1 MKKFFTLLSVAFAAV
16 ALNAQTWDMTAW
28 ETADVTTETT
38 IDGLTYHGESK
49 SAYAAGS
56 KTFADGQT
64 WEGRV
69 KFGGGSTCKEGTLSR
84 VFSFSA
90 TKGSTVKVYAV
101 HGSSSGDDRIVY
113 VTQTLT
119 SSSKDPE
126 AAFGSVATVAA
137 GENPGVLTATV
148 PADGT
153 VYVWADNNVG
163 VYAIKLEAGSG
174 EEPGGEEPGG
184 EEPGGE
190 EEPEVEP
197 QGTPETY
204 VGASFDGENYV
215 ANEAF
220 VNAVIADG
228 ASTVEISTESMK
240 AIAVGGTTAKDVYQE
255 AGTDF
260 AGWTE
265 WNDVKWDLKNQ
276 GDIQFGYI
284 LGTGNPAVAFDA
296 EEVLSEEA
304 RTGHYRPVYT
314 FYEADGSKGMP
325 LMGLYYKFSPKVDG
339 QLKVNVWSNK
349 GNRNTFIVDEDTAMP
364 IKYKAEGYINA
375 QNEGTGEFD
384 ENGNEIQRK
393 KWLSAEEIQFL
404 HDNAKCE
411 KDADGNIIPGTDSAP
426 WVIGA
431 GNQPAWVTLTVSVKG
446 GKTYWLF
453 QHSSQ
458 IGFQSYTFTPNE
470 AGSSISSVE
479 AEAQTVIFNLRGERV
494 NEMTRGQIYVQNGK
508 KVLFR

>member
-1 MKKFFTLLSVAFAAV
+1 MKKFFTLLCSAFAAFAV
-16 ALNAQTWDMTAW
+16 NAQTWDLSVW
-28 ETADVTTETT
+28 ESADVTSEVT

-49 SAYAAGS
+49 SAYASGS
-56 KTFADGQT
+56 KTFADGET
-64 WEGRV
+64 WNGRI

-126 AAFGSVATVAA
+126 AAFGSVATVAG

-184 EEPGGE
+184 NDDPA
-190 EEPEVEP
+190 VDP
-197 QGTPETY
+197 QGTPETF
-204 VGASFDGENYV
+204 VGVSFDGEGYV
-215 ANEAF
+215 ANDLF
-220 VNAVIADG
+220 VNAVIENG
-228 ASTVEISTESMK
+228 ASTVVMSTANME
-240 AIAVGGTTAKDVYQE
+240 AVAVGGTTPKDVEQE
-255 AGTDF
+255 PGTPF

-265 WNDVKWDLKNQ
+265 WNDVKWDVKNQ
-276 GDIQFGYI
+276 GDIQYGYI
-284 LGTGNPAVAFDA
+284 LGTGNPAVSFEA
-296 EEVLSEEA
+296 EEITTDDVP
-304 RTGHYRPVYT
+304 TGKFRAKYE

-325 LMGLYYKFSPKVDG
+325 VMGLYYKFSPKVDG

-349 GNRNTFIVDEDTAMP
+349 GNRNTFIVDEETAKP
-364 IKYKAEGYINA
+364 VKYQAEGYVNG

-393 KWLSAEEIQFL
+393 KWLSAEEIQYI

-411 KDADGNIIPGTDSAP
+411 KDGEGNIVPGTDSAP
-426 WVIGA
+426 WVIAA
-431 GNQPAWVTLTVSVKG
+431 GNQPFWGTLTVSLKA

-470 AGSSISSVE
+470 AGGESISKVE
-479 AEAQTVIFNLRGERV
+479 AEQSNVIFNLRGERV
-494 NEMTRGQIYVQNGK
+494 NDMVRGQIYLQNGK